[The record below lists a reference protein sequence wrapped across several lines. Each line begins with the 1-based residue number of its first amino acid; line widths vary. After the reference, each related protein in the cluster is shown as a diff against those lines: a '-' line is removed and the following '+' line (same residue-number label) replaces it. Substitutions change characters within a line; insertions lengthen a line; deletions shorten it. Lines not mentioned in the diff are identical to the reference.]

1 MTFTQVRLAAALAL
15 LPTLSLAQ
23 VPSTPTD
30 PTKDTS
36 TLQPPVVVEG
46 AEPKYVAP
54 NTLDRIGRIWAPV
67 MLNGKGPFRLVLDT
81 SGNSSAVIASVAD
94 RLGVAPQQTGK
105 VKLVGVTGKAEVQ
118 TIKVETMTV
127 GDLSFGDATL
137 PVVADVF
144 GGAEGV
150 LGPKG
155 FGDKRI
161 FVDFGKDMIHI
172 ARSSGRAAEK
182 GFTRVP
188 ISTDRQQLP
197 MFEIRVGGVKT
208 KAILSTAG
216 QQTIGNSSLRE
227 ALLKRAHEGTEQGV
241 VGVTLDVAQGQSIAV
256 PPIAIGGLVIRN
268 VQITFADTVI
278 FDQWNLT
285 REPAMLVGM
294 NVIGSLDA
302 LVIDYK
308 MKEMHIRPRR

>member
-1 MTFTQVRLAAALAL
+1 
-15 LPTLSLAQ
+15 
-23 VPSTPTD
+23 
-30 PTKDTS
+30 
-36 TLQPPVVVEG
+36 
-46 AEPKYVAP
+46 
-54 NTLDRIGRIWAPV
+54 
-67 MLNGKGPFRLVLDT
+67 
-81 SGNSSAVIASVAD
+81 
-94 RLGVAPQQTGK
+94 
-105 VKLVGVTGKAEVQ
+105 VKLVGVTGRAEVQ
-118 TIKVETMTV
+118 TIKVDTMTV

-137 PVVADVF
+137 PVVPDVF

-155 FGDKRI
+155 FADKRI
-161 FVDFGKDMIHI
+161 FIDFGKDTIHI
-172 ARSSGRAAEK
+172 ARSNGRAVEK
-182 GFTRVP
+182 GYTRVP
-188 ISTDRQQLP
+188 ISLERQRLP

-256 PPIAIGGLVIRN
+256 PPIAIGGLMIRN
-268 VQITFADTVI
+268 VQITFADTII

-285 REPAMLVGM
+285 GEPAMLVGM

-308 MKEMHIRPRR
+308 MKELHLRPRR